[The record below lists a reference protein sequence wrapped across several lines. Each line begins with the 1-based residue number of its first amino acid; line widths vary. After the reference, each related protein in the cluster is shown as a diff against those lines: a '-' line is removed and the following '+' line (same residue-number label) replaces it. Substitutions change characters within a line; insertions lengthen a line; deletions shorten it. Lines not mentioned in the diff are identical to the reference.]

1 MANSRIPYVNVGN
14 TINVHRLKFNDLLDS
29 VGDVSTLTT
38 AANNITD
45 AINELDSEMGTISSA
60 AMGTTAN
67 TVGQAIAE
75 LDGRLDS
82 INDIQ
87 IRSPHLYMTDSAAT
101 STIEGNLNVHS
112 VARINKLDVLD
123 SASIRGTL
131 NVDGIVGGTITVND
145 SATFN
150 DIVTFNDSINL
161 TGDFG
166 MTGDATVQG
175 NLTITQDFRVD
186 GDYVIVGQQRNV
198 TGFLVMLDSV
208 PLNDLNRAGLSV
220 DRRGFDSAALMWN
233 EATDRWEIGTRSTSD
248 AGTDDMLPVAR
259 QQDSASF
266 TNTYVGSAVNAS
278 AKITDLTNDRIVIAG
293 TGGEI
298 EDDANLTFNGTQLNV
313 GTGNFTVQ
321 HATGNVYSAGQ
332 ITADGSLLINDSAY
346 ITSNLVV
353 GGDLTVRGT
362 TTVVNTETIE
372 LADNIIELN
381 SNLASNIAATED
393 AGLEIERGNRDNVQ
407 LKWDESEKYWV
418 AASDSDNTLSRIA
431 TANFISASAP
441 ISYNSTTGAITHDL
455 SGVTA
460 GSYNTVI
467 VDSKGHVTS
476 GSNQNFSFYESIFIR
491 DSDDTG
497 LEMTTGKY
505 IKVYGEAST
514 TGASSESRGGRIR
527 VKWQDTNSG
536 GTNDEYDLN
545 IYHSPSPGDD
555 TTNTS
560 SLAYAGTF
568 TAITSVD
575 QDSAGHIN
583 GINTTTYT
591 LPAAD
596 ETNTQYDLS
605 AVDAANGKKSI
616 RLTGTDAS
624 TDDVTLVGAGEVS
637 LSRTSNEITITGNDT
652 TYDFALVDGSPTS
665 RKILRISKYING
677 VSQSDDDI
685 TIIPG
690 TGITLS
696 RSGTELTING
706 PDTSTFATTS
716 DLSDYAT
723 TASLSS
729 YALTSSLGSLAT
741 LSSVGASQID
751 ADAVGASELKVSG
764 NGTSGQYLAS
774 DGDGTFTWTTLPS
787 GSSYSAGNGISLS
800 GSTFSVAAG
809 NGLTQETS
817 GLAMSGSYTGS
828 FTATGDITAYSDERL
843 KSDVTTID
851 NALDIVDS
859 LRGVYYTKDDER
871 GIGVIAQE
879 TEKVLPEVVHDQED
893 GYKSVAYGNIVGVLI
908 EAIKELKAEVEE
920 LKNGVTK

>member
-1 MANSRIPYVNVGN
+1 MGN

-131 NVDGIVGGTITVND
+131 NVDGIVGGTIIVND

-150 DIVTFNDSINL
+150 NIVTFNDSINL

-233 EATDRWEIGTRSTSD
+233 EATDKWEIGTRSTSD

-321 HATGNVYSAGQ
+321 QASGNVYSVGQ

-353 GGDLTVRGT
+353 GGNLTVRGT

-381 SNLASNIAATED
+381 SNHSGAPSED
-393 AGLEIERGNRDNVQ
+393 AGLEVQRGTSTNAQ
-407 LKWDESEKYWV
+407 LIWDESEAYWV
-418 AASDSDNTLSRIA
+418 AATDTNNTLSRIV
-431 TANFISASAP
+431 TANFINTSSP
-441 ISYNSTTGAITHDL
+441 ISYNDTTGAISHDL

-460 GSYNTVI
+460 GSYNTVV
-467 VDSKGHVTS
+467 VDSRGHVTS
-476 GSNQNFSFYESIFIR
+476 GANQNFSFYESIFIR
-491 DSDDTG
+491 DSDDDA

-505 IKVYGEAST
+505 IKVYGDIST
-514 TGASSESRGGRIR
+514 TGASSVSGGGRLR
-527 VKWQDTNSG
+527 VKWQDTNTG
-536 GTNDEYDLN
+536 GVNDEYDLN
-545 IYHSPSPGDD
+545 IYHAASPNSN
-555 TTNTS
+555 TTDTS
-560 SLAYAGTF
+560 SLAYADTFQAITNIYQDAAGHVDGVEVTTF
-568 TAITSVD
+568 T
-575 QDSAGHIN
+575 
-583 GINTTTYT
+583 
-591 LPAAD
+591 LPQAD

-637 LSRTSNEITITGNDT
+637 LSRSNNEITITGNDT

-716 DLSDYAT
+716 DLS
-723 TASLSS
+723 S
-729 YALTSSLGSLAT
+729 YVLASSLGSLAT

-751 ADAVGASELKVSG
+751 ANAVGASELKVSG
-764 NGTSGQYLAS
+764 NGSSGQYLAS

-787 GSSYSAGNGISLS
+787 GASYSAGNGISLS

-809 NGLTQETS
+809 NGLSQQTS
-817 GLAMSGSYTGS
+817 GLAMSGSFTGS

-859 LRGVYYTKDDER
+859 LRGVYYIKDDER